1 MAQYGDI
8 VICPK
13 CGQEGEV
20 CEYGGERALVI
31 HRQHL
36 VTRELPEDGDEVSW
50 WSSSG
55 HSPGEEVCGVD
66 AETIRQLSYS

>member
-36 VTRELPEDGDEVSW
+36 VTRELPEDGEVSW

-55 HSPGEEVCGVD
+55 HSPGGEVCGVD